1 MINEEKVRELF
12 NIALCDSKS
21 DDSRVQKQSASY
33 YGWDY
38 IWKEGL
44 KSFFTGTF
52 AFAGLVVMWVAVNAA
67 ELLDRINKLDF
78 KAMGVTIGILYIAF
92 MAVYIFV
99 TIVVYTA
106 RYKAGRREVRKYA
119 NHLKAVGRI
128 YSREEKMKRYGGFMN
143 KLLEIKD
150 KAVKFCGEYEHF
162 ILPVVRFAVAF
173 IAFITIDLNIGY
185 MAKISS
191 MLVALLLALV
201 CALLPVNAILWIAS
215 IMILLDMYAL
225 SIEVFAITFVLFL
238 VLYFVYFRFAPK
250 DGMLV
255 ILTPICFQLHIP
267 SVMPVAAGLLRRAYS
282 VVAIICGTLLYYFLD
297 GIRQNASALAEVV
310 DKKGQSTTKLNVTM
324 GQLLD
329 NKEMFI
335 VMAIFV
341 ITTLVVYQVRR
352 LKINNSW
359 TVATIAGGLVQL
371 VALVVAYLVLG
382 LPEKIIWLVLSTVAA
397 IFAGVVI
404 QFIFMNLDYAR
415 TENVQFED
423 DEYYYYVKAVPKK
436 MIAKEEKVVKHFG
449 NTGSLG
455 KKIQRHNQENISK
468 EAIAKDLE
476 IDENI
481 FEDDK

>member
-1 MINEEKVRELF
+1 
-12 NIALCDSKS
+12 
-21 DDSRVQKQSASY
+21 
-33 YGWDY
+33 
-38 IWKEGL
+38 
-44 KSFFTGTF
+44 
-52 AFAGLVVMWVAVNAA
+52 
-67 ELLDRINKLDF
+67 
-78 KAMGVTIGILYIAF
+78 
-92 MAVYIFV
+92 
-99 TIVVYTA
+99 
-106 RYKAGRREVRKYA
+106 
-119 NHLKAVGRI
+119 
-128 YSREEKMKRYGGFMN
+128 MN

-215 IMILLDMYAL
+215 IMILL
-225 SIEVFAITFVLFL
+225 

-282 VVAIICGTLLYYFLD
+282 VVAIICGTLLYYFFD

-329 NKEMFI
+329 NKDMFI
-335 VMAIFV
+335 VLAIFV

-359 TVATIAGGLVQL
+359 TVATIAGGLIQL

-455 KKIQRHNQENISK
+455 KKIPRHNQENISK

>member
-1 MINEEKVRELF
+1 
-12 NIALCDSKS
+12 
-21 DDSRVQKQSASY
+21 
-33 YGWDY
+33 
-38 IWKEGL
+38 
-44 KSFFTGTF
+44 
-52 AFAGLVVMWVAVNAA
+52 
-67 ELLDRINKLDF
+67 
-78 KAMGVTIGILYIAF
+78 
-92 MAVYIFV
+92 
-99 TIVVYTA
+99 
-106 RYKAGRREVRKYA
+106 
-119 NHLKAVGRI
+119 
-128 YSREEKMKRYGGFMN
+128 MN

-225 SIEVFAITFVLFL
+225 SIEVFAITFVLLL

-267 SVMPVAAGLLRRAYS
+267 SVVPVAAGLLRRAYS

-329 NKEMFI
+329 NKEMFYSYGNLCYHHTGGVSGQTI
-335 VMAIFV
+335 ENQQFMDCC
-341 ITTLVVYQVRR
+341 YHSRR
-352 LKINNSW
+352 TH
-359 TVATIAGGLVQL
+359 TVGCTCCC
-371 VALVVAYLVLG
+371 
-382 LPEKIIWLVLSTVAA
+382 LS
-397 IFAGVVI
+397 G
-404 QFIFMNLDYAR
+404 AR
-415 TENVQFED
+415 TAGED
-423 DEYYYYVKAVPKK
+423 NLACAQHCSSYFCRCCHTVYIYE
-436 MIAKEEKVVKHFG
+436 
-449 NTGSLG
+449 S
-455 KKIQRHNQENISK
+455 
-468 EAIAKDLE
+468 
-476 IDENI
+476 
-481 FEDDK
+481 

>member
-1 MINEEKVRELF
+1 
-12 NIALCDSKS
+12 
-21 DDSRVQKQSASY
+21 
-33 YGWDY
+33 
-38 IWKEGL
+38 
-44 KSFFTGTF
+44 
-52 AFAGLVVMWVAVNAA
+52 
-67 ELLDRINKLDF
+67 
-78 KAMGVTIGILYIAF
+78 
-92 MAVYIFV
+92 
-99 TIVVYTA
+99 
-106 RYKAGRREVRKYA
+106 
-119 NHLKAVGRI
+119 
-128 YSREEKMKRYGGFMN
+128 MN

-225 SIEVFAITFVLFL
+225 SIEVCAITFVLFL

-310 DKKGQSTTKLNVTM
+310 DKNVTM

-455 KKIQRHNQENISK
+455 KKIPRHNQENISK